1 MIIAISRE
9 VKGAGKSLFRRYTI
23 SPNFRNYAH
32 IRGVLIFLFPK
43 KYVILG
49 SFWSEFGAKIVK
61 YKPLLVHTYMGNKL
75 SLQSPKIGLVRLVS
89 LVRVNF

>member
-1 MIIAISRE
+1 MKY
-9 VKGAGKSLFRRYTI
+9 KGNYIENTSLLRRYTI
-23 SPNFRNYAH
+23 SLNFRNYAH
-32 IRGVLIFLFPK
+32 TRGVFIFLCPK

-61 YKPLLVHTYMGNKL
+61 YKPLLVHIYMGSKV

-89 LVRVNF
+89 LVLANF